1 MHPIININ
9 DVYETFIIFFFWG
22 GFPDCSI
29 QEKHAVFS
37 NQQRRVSIT
46 PVSGSKVIVNG
57 VPVSKRIE
65 LQHLVCLI
73 ICICIIF
80 YMHFNR
86 KVIFQI

>member
-1 MHPIININ
+1 
-9 DVYETFIIFFFWG
+9 
-22 GFPDCSI
+22 
-29 QEKHAVFS
+29 VFS
-37 NQQRRVSIT
+37 NHQKKVLIT

-80 YMHFNR
+80 YMYFNH
-86 KVIFQI
+86 KDIVQK